1 MPVVGA
7 ALSKRLVP
15 DELWELAAPLL
26 PSFAARPQGG
36 GTAPCDERA
45 VFTAVVYAL
54 TSGCAWRHL
63 PPTFGTS
70 PATAHRRFTVWTEAG
85 LWRGLHWAV
94 LDELGPGAR
103 WTGPRRSSTRPPFAP
118 KGGSPTGPN
127 PVDRGKKGSKLHVLS
142 DAQGIPLAVAVSGA
156 NMHDSLAL
164 IPLIRGIPAVRS
176 RRGPRQD
183 RPVKLRADKA
193 YFSAYIWPGCA
204 SAGSS
209 RASRGPRPRV
219 RRAPRSAP
227 LEDRKDRT
235 ADRLALR
242 LPPPHRPI
250 RTKGLAPPRLPRPGR
265 RPDLLQEARET
276 CHVRHPHSLEILM
289 PCAESSPVRGSLPA

>member
-7 ALSKRLVP
+7 DLSKRLVP

-70 PATAHRRFTVWTEAG
+70 PATAHRRFTVWTAAG
-85 LWRGLHWAV
+85 LWRRLHRAV
-94 LDELGPGAR
+94 LDELGAR
-103 WTGPRRSSTRPPFAP
+103 GEVDWTSAIVDAASVRAKR
-118 KGGSPTGPN
+118 GSLTGPN

-164 IPLIRGIPAVRS
+164 KPLIRGIPAVRS
-176 RRGPRQD
+176 RRGPRRR

-193 YFSAYIWPGCA
+193 YFSAEHLAWLRERGLVARIARPGIESGERLGRHRWKIERSIA
-204 SAGSS
+204 WLFGYRRLTVRYERKGSHF
-209 RASRGPRPRV
+209 
-219 RRAPRSAP
+219 
-227 LEDRKDRT
+227 
-235 ADRLALR
+235 LAFL
-242 LPPPHRPI
+242 
-250 RTKGLAPPRLPRPGR
+250 GLAAAL
-265 RPDLLQEARET
+265 T
-276 CHVRHPHSLEILM
+276 CYKKLAKL
-289 PCAESSPVRGSLPA
+289 AT